1 MNPIINVRIPEQI
14 LKQIEPDLKEEGYSN
29 IQELIK
35 TLLREYKLKKEKE
48 KERKLLLELY
58 GSQKGRRASKEELS
72 KLAEEHFYNKL

>member
-1 MNPIINVRIPEQI
+1 MNPIINVRISKQV

-58 GSQKGRRASKEELS
+58 GSQKGGKASKEELS
-72 KLAEEHFYNKL
+72 RLAEEHFYNKL